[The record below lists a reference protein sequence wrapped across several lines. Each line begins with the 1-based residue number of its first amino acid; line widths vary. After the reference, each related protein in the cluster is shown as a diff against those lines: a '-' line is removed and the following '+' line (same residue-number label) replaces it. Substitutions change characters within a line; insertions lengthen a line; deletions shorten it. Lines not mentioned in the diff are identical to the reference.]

1 MRDAHA
7 NLKINDTHFDLVVN
21 HLADT
26 LKELGV
32 NSDLIMEVA
41 EVAESIRDEVLGR
54 WLLKIFIAR
63 FNAYYLKI

>member
-7 NLKINDTHFDLVVN
+7 NIKVNDNHFDLIVN

-32 NSDLIMEVA
+32 NSDLILEVA

-54 WLLKIFIAR
+54 
-63 FNAYYLKI
+63 